1 MDAATGFY
9 LNVYDHHERPSD
21 PARDVFVIFNEAN
34 SAPTQEEL
42 NVLSD
47 LVEKELEKNPSGES
61 LQTAIEDSGLE
72 CVTFGVQIQA
82 TGLNVPPCEPP
93 KKRRGRKSRVE
104 LHDELRRER
113 IQKAKQCLMDN
124 GLDEDDAHCVL
135 QAIGYILLDEEL
147 FPESD

>member
-9 LNVYDHHERPSD
+9 LNVFDRHERPSD

-42 NVLSD
+42 KVLSE

-61 LQTAIEDSGLE
+61 LQTAIEGSGLE
-72 CVTFGVQIQA
+72 SVTFGVQIRA
-82 TGLNVPPCEPP
+82 SGLNVLPCEPP
-93 KKRRGRKSRVE
+93 KKRRGRKSRAE
-104 LHDELRRER
+104 LHDEQRSAR
-113 IQKAKQCLMDN
+113 IHKAKQCLMDN
-124 GLDEDDAHCVL
+124 GLDEDDAHSVL

-147 FPESD
+147 FPESN